1 MSEVNPRRHYIIL
14 RHYHTDFL
22 KLYLA
27 HLAILSSLGPVYDRV
42 QVHCGVWA
50 VYRPTSPCSGV
61 HDPYFVTKCCDYIRK
76 QKHHFAFHRK
86 LIKYGVKRDLG

>member
-27 HLAILSSLGPVYDRV
+27 HLAILSSLGRVYDRV
-42 QVHCGVWA
+42 YRYTVVYGPCIGLRRRVA
-50 VYRPTSPCSGV
+50 VYTIRTLSQSVVITSVNKSTILLFTGS
-61 HDPYFVTKCCDYIRK
+61 
-76 QKHHFAFHRK
+76 
-86 LIKYGVKRDLG
+86 